1 MIRLLAAFTDVHILK
16 VLEYL
21 IKVTLKNPIQIPLE
35 QDYSKLLL
43 GEDEMPKVSKDE
55 PTEVEDKDEVE

>member
-1 MIRLLAAFTDVHILK
+1 
-16 VLEYL
+16 
-21 IKVTLKNPIQIPLE
+21 LE